1 MKSSE
6 LFQFGQRFISIIP
19 EISANHGKFA
29 RRYREFA
36 EVRQR
41 FPATKFD
48 TMNMIKFQ
56 TPERTNL
63 VTTMQK
69 LHSIRLRGPWQFFL
83 YKADGTF
90 DQVRQPLEQE
100 LPPSW
105 REGSQEVTAKRK
117 FNCPRNL
124 SLGQRV
130 FIQIQSLAELGEVQ
144 LNDVPLVAA
153 VEPGI
158 QIPESK
164 RRPSFDG
171 LTTFLEITSQLEPF
185 NELRID
191 FSTGQIDL
199 FTGLG
204 PIRRVDLWIDVA
216 PSNG

>member
-1 MKSSE
+1 M
-6 LFQFGQRFISIIP
+6 F
-19 EISANHGKFA
+19 
-29 RRYREFA
+29 
-36 EVRQR
+36 
-41 FPATKFD
+41 
-48 TMNMIKFQ
+48 KFQ

-100 LPPSW
+100 LPASW

-124 SLGQRV
+124 LPGQRV
-130 FIQIQSLAELGEVQ
+130 LIQIQSLAELGEVQ
-144 LNDVPLVAA
+144 LNDEPLPPLAD
-153 VEPGI
+153 PGI
-158 QIPESK
+158 LVPEPK
-164 RRPSFDG
+164 RRTIFEG
-171 LTTFLEITSQLEPF
+171 LTTYFEITSQLEPF

-199 FTGLG
+199 FSGLG
-204 PIRRVDLWIDVA
+204 PIRRVDLWIDVVPNSDA
-216 PSNG
+216 VNS